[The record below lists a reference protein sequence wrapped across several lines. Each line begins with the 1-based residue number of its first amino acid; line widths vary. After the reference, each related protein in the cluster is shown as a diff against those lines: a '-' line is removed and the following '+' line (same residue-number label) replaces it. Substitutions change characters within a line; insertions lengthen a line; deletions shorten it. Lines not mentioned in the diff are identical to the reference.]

1 MHRRNTFFISGIDT
15 GIGKTVA
22 TGLMARAL
30 IARGVDAITVKL
42 VQTGNDGFSE
52 DIAVHR
58 AICGGVRF
66 PEDDEGLTA
75 PQIFKFP
82 SSPLLAASLEGKSVD
97 LDAIAAAVRRC
108 EAAHE
113 TVLVESAGGLHV
125 PLTEDTLTIDFAAA
139 QGWPLILVTCGR
151 LGAINHTLLSLEAA
165 KTHGMEVVGVVHN
178 GFPPADPRLDADAV
192 AATRRQLD
200 RLGFPPVIV
209 RLPPVPECGP
219 WPDVDF
225 GELFA

>member
-1 MHRRNTFFISGIDT
+1 MTYKVITISREFG
-15 GIGKTVA
+15 
-22 TGLMARAL
+22 
-30 IARGVDAITVKL
+30 
-42 VQTGNDGFSE
+42 
-52 DIAVHR
+52 
-58 AICGGVRF
+58 
-66 PEDDEGLTA
+66 
-75 PQIFKFP
+75 
-82 SSPLLAASLEGKSVD
+82 
-97 LDAIAAAVRRC
+97 
-108 EAAHE
+108 
-113 TVLVESAGGLHV
+113 SAGR
-125 PLTEDTLTIDFAAA
+125 TI
-139 QGWPLILVTCGR
+139 GR
-151 LGAINHTLLSLEAA
+151 QLADELGIKCYDREIISEAA